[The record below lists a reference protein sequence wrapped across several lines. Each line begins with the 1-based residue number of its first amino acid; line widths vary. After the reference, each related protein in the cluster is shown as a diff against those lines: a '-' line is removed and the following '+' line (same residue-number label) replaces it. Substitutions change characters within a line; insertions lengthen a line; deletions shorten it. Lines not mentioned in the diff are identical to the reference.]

1 MDLAH
6 AGRDDFAGLLE
17 GDLDAPEDGYYIVL
31 VESTD
36 QARLSLSGKVL
47 IEVDAAHG
55 GRERAYV
62 VPLRRGQ
69 YRARLEFRHPK
80 AASDVRLTV
89 FQCKEGESTWWKNR
103 LVRISG

>member
-6 AGRDDFAGLLE
+6 AGRDDFSGLLE
-17 GDLDAPEDGYYIVL
+17 GHLEVPEDGYYVLL

-47 IEVDAAHG
+47 IEVDTSHG

-69 YRARLEFRHPK
+69 YRARLEFRHPTS
-80 AASDVRLTV
+80 ASQVRLTI
-89 FQCKEGESTWWKNR
+89 FQSKEGESAWWRNR